1 MHCSCVSTVYLIIVK
16 HFWHCLVICTKFHSL
31 VWFQEERLLN
41 TYMLI
46 TRSTVTLKDV
56 LLGLELTDLSF
67 SPWVILV
74 FLLTVFLK
82 NFCWCEKFF
91 FHVKSLFGWIFLLLI
106 EDLELYIEILKF
118 FWVLV
123 NTCLQFHC
131 KLLTFLL
138 RIYK

>member
-82 NFCWCEKFF
+82 NFCTL
-91 FHVKSLFGWIFLLLI
+91 KSALYCII
-106 EDLELYIEILKF
+106 EMLNCF
-118 FWVLV
+118 A
-123 NTCLQFHC
+123 C
-131 KLLTFLL
+131 KLYVKYYSHISIDTHTMTWMDSRCLL
-138 RIYK
+138 YKISI